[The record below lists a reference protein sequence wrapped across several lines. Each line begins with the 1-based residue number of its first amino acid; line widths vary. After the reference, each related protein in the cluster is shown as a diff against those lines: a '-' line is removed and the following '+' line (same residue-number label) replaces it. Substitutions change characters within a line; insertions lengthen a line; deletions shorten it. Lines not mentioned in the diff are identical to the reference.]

1 VSTLITTTVESLTEL
16 PMDRPTQPATIR
28 LNPDVIARH
37 LGESAVLV
45 HLPTNRVFELNH
57 TGARVWDLI
66 GEGLPFDKIVQKL
79 VEEFDMDVD
88 GVTADVTDLI
98 AWLRDEELIQ
108 S

>member
-1 VSTLITTTVESLTEL
+1 MERSTSS
-16 PMDRPTQPATIR
+16 ATPIR
-28 LNPDVIARH
+28 QNPDVIARH

-66 GEGLPFDKIVQKL
+66 GEGMPLDRIVQTL
-79 VEEFDMDVD
+79 VEEFDMDVP

-98 AWLRDEELIQ
+98 DWLRDEELIR

>member
-1 VSTLITTTVESLTEL
+1 MERASPS
-16 PMDRPTQPATIR
+16 ATPIR

-57 TGARVWDLI
+57 TGARVWDLLS
-66 GEGLPFDKIVQKL
+66 EGMPFEKIVQTL
-79 VEEFDMDVD
+79 VDEFDIDTA

-98 AWLRDEELIQ
+98 DWLRGEGLVQ
-108 S
+108 P

>member
-1 VSTLITTTVESLTEL
+1 MPTEL
-16 PMDRPTQPATIR
+16 LMERPTPPAAIR

-66 GEGLPFDKIVQKL
+66 GEGMPFETIVRTL
-79 VEEFDMDVD
+79 AEEFDMDAD
-88 GVTADVTDLI
+88 GVSADVTDLI
-98 AWLRDEELIQ
+98 AWLRDEGLIQ